1 MSFDDIDLEDKIRIG
16 VGALV
21 VILKQIKNNTGKS
34 STEELQKRLISRRKY
49 LKNLLEYYFKK
60 EKSEGLP
67 INLQY
72 RKVYKLINNSKY
84 ALFRQPV

>member
-1 MSFDDIDLEDKIRIG
+1 MSSSEIEIEEQIRVG

-21 VILKQIKNNTGKS
+21 VILKQIKNNHETS
-34 STEELQKRLISRRKY
+34 STENLQKRLLSRRKY
-49 LKNLLEYYFKK
+49 LKGLLEAYFEK
-60 EKSEGLP
+60 EMTENLP
-67 INLQY
+67 INIQY